1 MSSLTPLRELVEA
14 RIAQLKLER
23 QPAELYDPIA
33 YTMALGGK
41 RMRPILTLLGCQLFG
56 GQPEDALS
64 AAVGIEVFHNF
75 TLLHDDI
82 MDDAPLRRNQPTVH
96 AKWNADI
103 ALLSGDVMFVIA
115 NQLMLESKQSE
126 WPRILPVFHQ
136 TSIEVCEGQQLDMN
150 FETASG
156 VSIDDYIGMIG
167 FKTAVLLAA
176 SLKIGAYLGGADEEH
191 AEHAYQFGRHLGIA
205 FQLQD
210 DLLDVYGDPAKFG
223 KQVGGDILSNK
234 KTFLLLKAMELAEGD
249 AATELNA
256 WLERTEFDK
265 AEKVAAVTR
274 IYNGLNIHEITT
286 AEMDRHYQQ
295 AMEQL
300 AAIPVPEANKAGLRA
315 IAEMLMVR
323 EV

>member
-1 MSSLTPLRELVEA
+1 
-14 RIAQLKLER
+14 
-23 QPAELYDPIA
+23 
-33 YTMALGGK
+33 MA
-41 RMRPILTLLGCQLFG
+41 P
-56 GQPEDALS
+56 
-64 AAVGIEVFHNF
+64 
-75 TLLHDDI
+75 
-82 MDDAPLRRNQPTVH
+82 
-96 AKWNADI
+96 
-103 ALLSGDVMFVIA
+103 
-115 NQLMLESKQSE
+115 
-126 WPRILPVFHQ
+126 
-136 TSIEVCEGQQLDMN
+136 
-150 FETASG
+150 
-156 VSIDDYIGMIG
+156 
-167 FKTAVLLAA
+167 
-176 SLKIGAYLGGADEEH
+176 LGGADEEH

-223 KQVGGDILSNK
+223 KQVGGDILSNR
-234 KTFLLLKAMELAEGD
+234 KTFLLLKAMELAQGD

-265 AEKVAAVTR
+265 AEKVAAVTS